1 MREVTRDHRTAGLCA
16 HRNAVRTLICPGS
29 LGVCNSLDVSLLKLF
44 LCRLSLCS
52 FFCLYPLQ
60 LSNLAGVP
68 AFPQWGSGDCSPFH
82 CGPWRSGGGPRA
94 DSECADAECSSGPGS
109 ACPAVL
115 PAWVRL
121 RRHVAACLSASA
133 SPSVLTP

>member
-68 AFPQWGSGDCSPFH
+68 AFPQRGSGDCVPHSAAGH
-82 CGPWRSGGGPRA
+82 GGRGAGPEQTPNAQTPSAAPGRGARA
-94 DSECADAECSSGPGS
+94 RPCSRPGF
-109 ACPAVL
+109 ACEGMLLLV
-115 PAWVRL
+115 
-121 RRHVAACLSASA
+121 
-133 SPSVLTP
+133 